1 MVEPYELIRRNIT
14 IYGPGLIFVSVLRE
28 SGTVSDRHESNSC
41 RASDGDEVR
50 QSELIFRPIPCKRM
64 QRKVWRPIRTQTSL
78 SSSQS
83 PVNTPQD
90 GQPYR

>member
-1 MVEPYELIRRNIT
+1 MDPVWYSFPFNMRTVRSLTGTKVTYV
-14 IYGPGLIFVSVLRE
+14 GPAIETKSE
-28 SGTVSDRHESNSC
+28 
-41 RASDGDEVR
+41 

-64 QRKVWRPIRTQTSL
+64 QRSVWRPMRTQTGL

-83 PVNTPQD
+83 LVNTPQD